1 MEKKS
6 LFSTKT
12 MVATALGAALF
23 FVLFAFVKVPSPIPE
38 TNFQLAYGVSAFFGC
53 LFGPIASCLIA
64 FIGHALNDFM
74 MYGSA
79 WWSWIIASGI
89 AGLVSGFAFKYTNLD
104 EGVFDKKAILSIVVI
119 NVIGCAIAFLLVA
132 PALDVLIY
140 AEPASKVFL
149 QGLMAFVADGIS
161 SIVVCLL
168 LAAAYAKTRTK
179 SGSLDQE

>member
-1 MEKKS
+1 MEKKT

-23 FVLFAFVKVPSPIPE
+23 FVLFAFVKIPSPIPE

-53 LFGPIASCLIA
+53 LFGPIASMLIA
-64 FIGHALNDFM
+64 FIGHTLNDFI
-74 MYGSA
+74 MYGSV
-79 WWSWIIASGI
+79 WWSWVVASGV
-89 AGLVSGFAFKYTNLD
+89 AGLASGFAFYKTAIGD
-104 EGVFDKKAILSIVVI
+104 GEFDKKAIVSIIGI
-119 NVIGCAIAFLLVA
+119 NVIGCAIAFLVVA
-132 PALDVLIY
+132 PGLDVLIY

-149 QGLMAFVADGIS
+149 QGAMAFVADGVS
-161 SIVVCLL
+161 SIVVCLI